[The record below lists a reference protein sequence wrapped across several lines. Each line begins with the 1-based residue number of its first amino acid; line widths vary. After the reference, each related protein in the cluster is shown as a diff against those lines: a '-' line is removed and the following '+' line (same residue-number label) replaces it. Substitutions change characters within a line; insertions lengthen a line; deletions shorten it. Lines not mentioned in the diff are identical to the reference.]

1 VSVRAVVTGL
11 GAVTGFGR
19 GVERLWTALCAGQ
32 RAMREQPQLT
42 AAGLRPGPVALVD
55 ELPLTALSRAAT
67 LARWAAEEALADAGA
82 IPRGPRLAVACGTTL
97 GGIASW
103 LPLVRAEVEA
113 GAAAESA
120 GPLVEPFAAMV
131 EPFTGLVEPLVGLP
145 PPLAAALRAPQAWSY
160 AGPAQAVAAAVDARG
175 PLVVPSVACA
185 SGNVALD
192 AALTLIRSGRCDVVL
207 AGGADALHDF
217 VIHGF
222 ACLKALDSEPCRPF
236 DRSRRGLNLGE
247 AAAFLVIESEAH
259 ARARGARIRA
269 FLDGS
274 GVAADAVHMTGPD
287 REGRGAARA
296 MAAALADAG
305 RDAGAVDFVSA
316 HGTATVFNDLMEG
329 HALSRVLGERAG
341 VVPVN
346 SIKGALGHT
355 LGAAAVLEAI
365 ACVRTLESGQIP
377 PTPGLTEIDPQI
389 PLDVVHG
396 APRSADVRVALS
408 TSSGFGGTNAAVVL
422 ARA

>member
-1 VSVRAVVTGL
+1 M
-11 GAVTGFGR
+11 TGFGR
-19 GVERLWTALCAGQ
+19 GATRLWRALLDGD
-32 RAMREQPQLT
+32 RAMREQPQLS
-42 AAGLRPGPVALVD
+42 AAGLRVGPVALVE
-55 ELPLTALSRAAT
+55 ELPLTAPSRAAT
-67 LARWAAEEALADAGA
+67 LARWAAEEALADAGDV
-82 IPRGPRLAVACGTTL
+82 PRGPRLSVACGTTL

-113 GAAAESA
+113 STVTSTARAEIASAATATASGEIELGAVVKPIDAVVK
-120 GPLVEPFAAMV
+120 PIDTMVKPIDAMV
-131 EPFTGLVEPLVGLP
+131 EPLT
-145 PPLAAALRAPQAWSY
+145 ARLRAPQGWSY

-192 AALTLIRSGRCDVVL
+192 AALALIRDGRCDVVL

-217 VIHGF
+217 VIQGF
-222 ACLKALDSEPCRPF
+222 ACLKALDGDSCRPF

-247 AAAFLVIESEAH
+247 AAAFLVIEAEPH

-296 MAAALADAG
+296 MQAALADAG
-305 RDAGAVDFVSA
+305 QNAAAVGFVSA

-329 HALSRVLGERAG
+329 HALRHVFGERTG

-346 SIKGALGHT
+346 SIKGALG
-355 LGAAAVLEAI
+355 
-365 ACVRTLESGQIP
+365 
-377 PTPGLTEIDPQI
+377 
-389 PLDVVHG
+389 
-396 APRSADVRVALS
+396 
-408 TSSGFGGTNAAVVL
+408 
-422 ARA
+422 